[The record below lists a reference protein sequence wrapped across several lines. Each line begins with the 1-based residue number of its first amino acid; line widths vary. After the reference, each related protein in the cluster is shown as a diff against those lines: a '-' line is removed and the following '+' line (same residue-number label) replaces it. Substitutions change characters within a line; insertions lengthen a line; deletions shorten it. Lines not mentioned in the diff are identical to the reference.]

1 MQQTQEAAAETE
13 TQSHGGFRRVDQG
26 GIVEL
31 ELVER
36 VAQFG
41 ELGVVD
47 REQAGIDHRLGVAVA
62 GQRLSSRSDGRG
74 QSVAH
79 LGLAH
84 IFRTGDDVA
93 DFAGAERLGSGHVG
107 ADHADFNRIVG
118 HANTH
123 HVHFFTVAQ
132 FAVFHTNVS
141 DDATVGVVD
150 GIKDKRAGGRFG
162 IAVRSRHI
170 HDDLVK

>member
-1 MQQTQEAAAETE
+1 MQQTQEAAAEAE

-74 QSVAH
+74 QGVAH

-84 IFRTGDDVA
+84 ILCASNDVA
-93 DFAGAERLGSGHVG
+93 DFAGAKCLGTGHVG
-107 ADHADFNRIVG
+107 ADHADFDRIVG
-118 HANTH
+118 HADAH
-123 HVHFFTVAQ
+123 HVHFFTVVQ
-132 FAVFHTNVS
+132 FAVFHTNIG